1 MKLQDILLC
10 AGFAVA
16 LPAGQMLFK
25 FAALRFADQQGP
37 LVLKLATNLPLLAA
51 FAWYGLTALFW
62 FYILTRIPLST
73 AYTCSILGSALVP
86 LMAWAVFREPLGW
99 QFVAGYVLMMTG
111 FVVIMQGTG
120 RA

>member
-1 MKLQDILLC
+1 MKLQDWLLC
-10 AGFAVA
+10 AAFAIA
-16 LPAGQMLFK
+16 MPAGQMFFK
-25 FAALRFADQQGP
+25 YAALMHARLEGP
-37 LVLKLATNLPLLAA
+37 LLIRLLRNTPLMGA
-51 FAWYGLTALFW
+51 FVWYGITALFW

-99 QFVAGYVLMMTG
+99 QFIAGYVLMISG
-111 FVVIMQGTG
+111 FAVIIQGTG